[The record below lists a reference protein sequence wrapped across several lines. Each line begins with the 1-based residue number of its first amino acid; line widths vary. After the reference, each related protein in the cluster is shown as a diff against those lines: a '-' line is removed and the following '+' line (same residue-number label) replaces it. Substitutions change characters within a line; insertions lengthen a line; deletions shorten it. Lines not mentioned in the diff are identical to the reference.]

1 MSRSMNT
8 LVVVTGVW
16 CAAALLVGV
25 AVGGWI
31 GTCRR
36 TLDQA
41 DDWVLWESELAGS
54 SPVPYPTPGR

>member
-1 MSRSMNT
+1 MNT

-16 CAAALLVGV
+16 CAAALVVGV

-31 GTCRR
+31 GACRR

-54 SPVPYPTPGR
+54 VPVPHAASDR